1 MTDRH
6 ALERAL
12 REAGVP
18 DAYYWI
24 EGVHEPTPT
33 PPDFVYLRTRP
44 GGPVDGP
51 VDGPARGPSGGPTDG
66 ATEGAA
72 DGPAEGG
79 TTWETGVYERGAHE
93 PVATH
98 DSEAGACAHLR
109 TLLGV

>member
-6 ALERAL
+6 TLERAL

-18 DAYYWI
+18 EAYYWI

-44 GGPVDGP
+44 GGPADRP
-51 VDGPARGPSGGPTDG
+51 VGGPTGGAAGG
-66 ATEGAA
+66 AT
-72 DGPAEGG
+72 EGG

-98 DSEAGACAHLR
+98 DSEAGACDHLR

>member
-18 DAYYWI
+18 AAYYWI
-24 EGVHEPTPT
+24 EGVHEPAPT

-44 GGPVDGP
+44 GGAG
-51 VDGPARGPSGGPTDG
+51 
-66 ATEGAA
+66 
-72 DGPAEGG
+72 GG
-79 TTWETGVYERGAHE
+79 TAPWETGVYERGVHE

-98 DSEAGACAHLR
+98 DTEAEACAHLR
-109 TLLGV
+109 TLLGVR